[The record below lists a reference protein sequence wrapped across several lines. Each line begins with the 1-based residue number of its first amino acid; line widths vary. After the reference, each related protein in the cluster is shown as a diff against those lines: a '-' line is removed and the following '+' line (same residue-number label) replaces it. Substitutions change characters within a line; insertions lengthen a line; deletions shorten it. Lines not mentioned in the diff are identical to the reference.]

1 MQTASRLCSYKYIII
16 IIIIYSYTPYVH
28 NLKILNV
35 TLLQSY
41 NVTFEKKLAKMVHN
55 SKIICIFAP
64 KKSKI

>member
-1 MQTASRLCSYKYIII
+1 MPMCRPLLNKYIII
-16 IIIIYSYTPYVH
+16 IIIIYSNILTFA
-28 NLKILNV
+28 KILNV